1 MAQVLMHRMEA
12 LMQHRMI
19 SRVTLA
25 LTLALLLGVG
35 ACGDNPTTVP
45 DSGAAFSRG
54 APAAAP
60 APVRV
65 MSRNLYLGA
74 DIDHVLA
81 DPVGGGDIAWA
92 EIMHTSY
99 PERAVRIA
107 GEILARMPHVVGLQE
122 VSQYLVLDPT
132 TFNPVGGFDFLEILM
147 AHLAGHGYSV
157 VTRATNFQAY
167 IPMGGYIVRYT
178 DGDAILALAGVDVI
192 TTGWKHFEHQVDLN
206 EYVPGLGDN
215 LRSFQWADLVA
226 AGQRML
232 FVNTHLEIQ
241 MWGHVQVLQAAELLQ
256 FVDAWGGPV
265 IMVGD
270 FNSAA
275 NRNAPAQ
282 AQTATYAMVLGAG
295 FNDLWL
301 PHDGVANNSGP
312 SCCQASDLS
321 NRASQLDERIDF
333 IFARDVPYWQGN
345 RSAAAKLELFGHRP
359 ADRFPA
365 AGGYDLWPSDHAGLF
380 GEIRFGAAGT

>member
-1 MAQVLMHRMEA
+1 MEA
-12 LMQHRMI
+12 LMQHGLLL
-19 SRVTLA
+19 RVALA
-25 LTLALLLGVG
+25 LALLLGVG
-35 ACGDNPTTVP
+35 ACVDDSNPIIVP
-45 DSGAAFSRG
+45 DSDAAFSRG

-60 APVRV
+60 APVRL

-74 DIDHVLA
+74 NIDHVLA

-92 EIMHTSY
+92 EIMRTSY
-99 PERAVRIA
+99 PERAVHIA

-132 TFNPVGGFDFLEILM
+132 TFTPVGGFDFLDILM

-157 VTRATNFQAY
+157 VARTTNFQAY
-167 IPMGGYIVRYT
+167 MPMGGFIVRYT

-192 TTGWKHFEHQVDLN
+192 STGWKHFDHQVDLDD
-206 EYVPGLGDN
+206 YVPGLGDN

-232 FVNTHLEIQ
+232 FVNTHLEVQ
-241 MWGHVQVLQAAELLQ
+241 GWAHVQVLQAAELLA
-256 FVDAWGGPV
+256 FVNEWAGPV
-265 IMVGD
+265 VMVGD

-275 NRNAPAQ
+275 NRNAPAR
-282 AQTATYAMVLGAG
+282 AKTATYAMVLAAG
-295 FNDLWL
+295 FHDLWL

-321 NRASQLDERIDF
+321 NQASGLDERIDF
-333 IFARDVPYWQGN
+333 IFARDVPYFAGN
-345 RSAAAKLELFGHRP
+345 RSAAAKLELVGHRP
-359 ADRFPA
+359 SDRFQA
-365 AGGYDLWPSDHAGLF
+365 AGGYYLWPSDHAGLF
-380 GEIRFGAAGT
+380 GEIRLGM